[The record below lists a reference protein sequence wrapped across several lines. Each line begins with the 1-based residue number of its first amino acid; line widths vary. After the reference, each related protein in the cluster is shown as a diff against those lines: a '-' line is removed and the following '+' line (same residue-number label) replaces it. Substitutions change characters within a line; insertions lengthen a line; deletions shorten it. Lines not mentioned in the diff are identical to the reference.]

1 MEKTELRREILRLL
15 GENGRL
21 QADDIAERINA
32 AAAEVENEI
41 HILEKENIIIGYR
54 AIFDEAQ
61 VEENA
66 VKAIIEVKVKPE
78 REGGFDRIARRLSRF
93 PQVSALYLM
102 SGPYDLLLEV
112 KGQSLNEV
120 AYFVSSK
127 LSTVEGVL
135 STSTHFLLKKY
146 KEAGKLM
153 TEEEDHE
160 RLQIT
165 P

>member
-1 MEKTELRREILRLL
+1 MNSTELRREILRLL

-32 AAAEVENEI
+32 TAAEVLNEI
-41 HILEKENIIIGYR
+41 QILEKEKVILGYR
-54 AIFDEAQ
+54 AVFDEAQ
-61 VEENA
+61 LEENA
-66 VKAIIEVKVKPE
+66 VKAIIEVKVKPQ
-78 REGGFDRIARRLSRF
+78 REGGFDKVARILSRF

-127 LSTVEGVL
+127 LATVDGVL

-146 KEAGKLM
+146 KEAGTLM

-160 RLQIT
+160 RLSIT

>member
-1 MEKTELRREILRLL
+1 MFLSMNWISDFVDLSGLDKTKLISQFSLS
-15 GENGRL
+15 
-21 QADDIAERINA
+21 
-32 AAAEVENEI
+32 AAEVENEI

-54 AIFDEAQ
+54 AIFDEAHL
-61 VEENA
+61 EENT
-66 VKAIIEVKVKPE
+66 VKAMIEVKVKPE
-78 REGGFDRIARRLSRF
+78 REGGFDSIARRLSRF

-127 LSTVEGVL
+127 LSTLEGVL

-146 KEAGKLM
+146 KEAGQLM